1 MSNRVIYYNIQAF
14 RSAKM
19 KEQADKNQRDKR
31 IHPQLFTFPSTVT
44 FHGQTSL
51 KQEKEYFH
59 LIHQVD
65 LGRTTRSG
73 GPKFVDNGELF
84 SSVFGSSS
92 ALRGSYSLVYMN
104 TSSYNHVP
112 ERPHTFPL
120 GKQSTERKH
129 TLIYLN
135 GHIVT

>member
-65 LGRTTRSG
+65 VGRTTTENFTLAA
-73 GPKFVDNGELF
+73 PQVW
-84 SSVFGSSS
+84 
-92 ALRGSYSLVYMN
+92 
-104 TSSYNHVP
+104 
-112 ERPHTFPL
+112 RPQIC
-120 GKQSTERKH
+120 G
-129 TLIYLN
+129 
-135 GHIVT
+135 